1 MTQPEVE
8 KPETEIPFIP
18 SEAGFSLNWQMI
30 DANGSPVQVTMRGAT
45 ADEWKKVVRE
55 RSAFIQ
61 AATNTGGWKFAN
73 APKQASNLDAV
84 EFPPSRPAPAPSAPA
99 QTNGN
104 GSELSKRINVIK
116 VLPQPGDKVNIEF
129 WATGR
134 KYAEL
139 YAKGWALDR
148 AKKLLAPVTQ
158 HNPASPAELSITCDV
173 VYSLG
178 KEYKPGKHYEDVQYI
193 KA

>member
-1 MTQPEVE
+1 MTQPEE
-8 KPETEIPFIP
+8 APAEATHSYPA
-18 SEAGFSLNWQMI
+18 EAGFSLNWQMI
-30 DANGSPVQVTMRGAT
+30 DANGSPVQVTMRVAT
-45 ADEWKKVVRE
+45 ADEWKKVIRE
-55 RSAFIQ
+55 RVEFLQ
-61 AATNTGGWKFAN
+61 AANKGGWKFAN
-73 APKQASNLDAV
+73 VAKNPDAV

-99 QTNGN
+99 NGN

-116 VLPQPGDKVNIEF
+116 VLPQPGDKVNVEF